1 MLAFY
6 GLSELEPT
14 DWAETTI
21 AVAMP
26 GTPGLQGAAAP
37 ASAADAAADDTETDR
52 ADLLGLFQARRGTAG
67 EPGSAKVDP
76 ATEQF
81 DPELYLAQYYGAV
94 SFAQLESGM
103 RNLHDKVDQRTESL
117 RALVRNNLDRF
128 MKSKDTIDHI
138 RLAHKRLDWCL
149 ARAGKRAGGR
159 AWCGR
164 EKSGGR
170 VRERA
175 LRSHAARVAR
185 SNPAGVLNNGL
196 LNHGAQFYSGLR
208 ARQLLGDAE
217 GSEELRVALTGVC
230 RRAAP
235 ADVHAT

>member
-37 ASAADAAADDTETDR
+37 ASAAADAAADDTETDR

-138 RLAHKRLDWCL
+138 RLAHTRLVDW
-149 ARAGKRAGGR
+149 RGRGKGQGGGLGVGERRAGGG
-159 AWCGR
+159 CGKGPSEVTR
-164 EKSGGR
+164 R
-170 VRERA
+170 VSQGA
-175 LRSHAARVAR
+175 TQ
-185 SNPAGVLNNGL
+185 PA
-196 LNHGAQFYSGLR
+196 F
-208 ARQLLGDAE
+208 
-217 GSEELRVALTGVC
+217 
-230 RRAAP
+230 
-235 ADVHAT
+235 

>member
-37 ASAADAAADDTETDR
+37 ASAAADAAADDTETDR
-52 ADLLGLFQARRGTAG
+52 ADLLGLFQARRGTTG

-138 RLAHKRLDWCL
+138 RLAHTRLVDW
-149 ARAGKRAGGR
+149 RGRGKGQGG
-159 AWCGR
+159 GR

-217 GSEELRVALTGVC
+217 GSEELRVALTGAC